1 MRGVPGSRAR
11 TPDVVSVGA
20 AGGDQDRPA
29 RLRAED
35 DQASRGTGADRNPVQ
50 TRPGRQASVSYEQL
64 AAAPSVDTPA
74 AAGQDGGRTGKRRWR
89 PPRQLAGRLSWGLAD
104 QAVSSLTNAAI
115 GVYVVRTLGAEQFG
129 AFSLAYVTYGF
140 ALSASRGLATDPLMV
155 RFSGADLASWRRA
168 VRDCTGTAAVVGL
181 VLGLIVVGASAFLPG
196 TTRMAFLALGLT
208 LPGLML
214 QDSWRYSFF
223 ALGRGSQAFLNDLVW
238 AGMLA
243 VAMGF
248 IAVTRHQDVF
258 YYVLAWG
265 ATAAVAASLGP
276 VQSQVVPRLLGAW
289 AWLSQH
295 RDLGTRYLLEG
306 TSGSLSAQ
314 LRAYGVDAALGLT
327 AVATM
332 SAANTLMGPMTILL
346 FGMALVTLPEA
357 ARILK
362 RSPRRLPVFCMLL
375 SGGMATVGLIWGVI
389 LLIALPRGLG
399 AATIGPI
406 WKPTY
411 QLVLPQT
418 VCVIGMAVFAGA
430 GTGLHALG
438 AARRSLRTTLIGTSS
453 TLALTLSGAVAGGV
467 LWSVIG
473 LAAGAWLS
481 ALIAW
486 WQLRAALRES
496 RQEVASEPSK
506 PAPSRS
512 GRHHRRPE
520 VAARD
525 TTPAASGLSIGEVLF
540 YARRRAGLT
549 IGQLSHR
556 TGIEGSVIG
565 DIERNDYSA
574 CGGDFYA
581 RVYIRSMARVV
592 GTDPAPLIA
601 EYDGDA
607 ERPDETDE
615 ALLGTN
621 TLALILPT
629 EHSAAARHADSL
641 RGRGGTRIW
650 LAFIT
655 VLLVLGAVAA
665 YLYQRSEQAARH
677 PAGAGITHSASPAV
691 TATVAPPPPEV
702 PLQPSSISAY
712 ANGGPRYGDHI
723 KTAFF
728 AIDGNPAT
736 AWQTNWYDTPR
747 FGSLKAGTG
756 LVLDLGR
763 PVTVTSIRV
772 VLAPAQGA
780 AFEVRVG
787 DSPSLAAMP
796 AVARSSGPG
805 GAVALRI
812 ARPARGRFLLI
823 WFTRLP
829 RDTAGTYQEEVYD
842 IALTGH

>member
-1 MRGVPGSRAR
+1 VREAPGSRAR
-11 TPDVVSVGA
+11 TADVVSVGA
-20 AGGDQDRPA
+20 AAGDQDGPG

-35 DQASRGTGADRNPVQ
+35 DQASLGTSADRYPVQ
-50 TRPGRQASVSYEQL
+50 TKPSRQASVSAEQL
-64 AAAPSVDTPA
+64 AAAPSVDTPDSA
-74 AAGQDGGRTGKRRWR
+74 LQAGGRTGKRRWR
-89 PPRQLAGRLSWGLAD
+89 APPQLAGRLSWGLAD

-140 ALSASRGLATDPLMV
+140 ALNASRGLATDPLMV

-181 VLGLIVVGASAFLPG
+181 VLGLIVAGASAFLPG

-214 QDSWRYSFF
+214 QDSWRYAFF

-243 VAMGF
+243 LAMGL

-362 RSPRRLPVFCMLL
+362 RSPRRLPVFCTLL
-375 SGGMATVGLIWGVI
+375 SGGMAAVGLLWGVV

-411 QLVLPQT
+411 PLVLPQT
-418 VCVIGMAVFAGA
+418 VYVIGTAVFAGA

-438 AARRSLRTTLIGTSS
+438 AARRSLRTTLIGTTATLGL
-453 TLALTLSGAVAGGV
+453 TLAGAVEGGV
-467 LWSVIG
+467 LWSVYG

-486 WQLRAALRES
+486 WQLRIALRES
-496 RQEVASEPSK
+496 RQEVASEQPK
-506 PAPSRS
+506 PAPRRA
-512 GRHHRRPE
+512 GRHHRRP
-520 VAARD
+520 AAEAGD
-525 TTPAASGLSIGEVLF
+525 TSLAASGLSIGEVLF

-549 IGQLSHR
+549 VGQLSHR

-565 DIERNDYSA
+565 GIERNDYSA

-592 GTDPAPLIA
+592 GTDPAPLVA

-629 EHSAAARHADSL
+629 EHSAAARRADSL
-641 RGRGGTRIW
+641 RGRGWTRIW
-650 LAFIT
+650 LASIT
-655 VLLVLGAVAA
+655 VLILLAAAAA
-665 YLYQRSEQAARH
+665 YLYHRSEQVAHRS
-677 PAGAGITHSASPAV
+677 PGAVITHSASPAV
-691 TATVAPPPPEV
+691 TATTAAPDREV
-702 PLQPSSISAY
+702 RLQPASISAY
-712 ANGGPRYGDHI
+712 GHGGPRYGDHI
-723 KTAFF
+723 KTVFF

-736 AWQTNWYDTPR
+736 AWQTNWYATPR
-747 FGSLKAGTG
+747 FGGLKAGTG

-763 PVTVTSIRV
+763 PATVTSMQI

-787 DSPSLAAMP
+787 DSPSLAAMHT
-796 AVARSSGPG
+796 VARSAGSG

-812 ARPARGRFLLI
+812 ARPARARFLLI

-829 RDTAGTYQEEVYD
+829 RDAAGTYQEAVYD
-842 IALTGH
+842 MALTGR